1 MKRLCA
7 KAALDF
13 VPEHGTIGLGG
24 GETISYLCEYIK
36 EAGKDI
42 EVVTP
47 SESTKRV
54 CEQTGLTVIET
65 KDAKEVTVAFDGCD
79 QVDEELNA
87 YKSGGGIHTK
97 EKIIAKM
104 SREYILLVNET
115 KLVKHLNCEV
125 PIVLEIVPEAITYVS
140 GQAQKLGAQVKKRDE
155 HLLELYFQE
164 IKDFKKLDEQL
175 KQITGVIET
184 SLFYQVAAK
193 AVVAGKDGIRI
204 MQRKGE
210 ES

>member
-47 SESTKRV
+47 SESTRRI

-65 KDAKEVTVAFDGCD
+65 KDAKEVTAAFDGCD

-87 YKSGGGIHTK
+87 YKSGGGIHTR

-104 SREYILLVNET
+104 SKEYILLVDET
-115 KLVKHLNCEV
+115 KVVKRLNCEV
-125 PIVLEIVPEAITYVS
+125 PIVLEIMPEAITYVS
-140 GQAQKLGAQVKKRDE
+140 GQAKKLGAQVKKRDE

-164 IKDFKKLDEQL
+164 IKDFKTLDEQL
-175 KQITGVIET
+175 KQITGVVET
-184 SLFYQVAAK
+184 SLFYQVADK
-193 AVVAGKDGIRI
+193 AVVAGKDGISI